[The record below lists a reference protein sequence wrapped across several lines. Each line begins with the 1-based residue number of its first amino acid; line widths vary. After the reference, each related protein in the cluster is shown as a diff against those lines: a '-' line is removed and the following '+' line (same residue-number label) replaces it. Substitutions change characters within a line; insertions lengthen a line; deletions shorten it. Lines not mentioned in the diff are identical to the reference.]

1 MDFLQ
6 RGPDLGHPIL
16 TAKPLATRKA
26 KPRCPPASTSP
37 PALKWR
43 ESAREEAYRTAD
55 LNPEKDDAL
64 KYMQA
69 LGGNW
74 WDKRRARY
82 KSKVFDNRLNNSRQ
96 TDLSLLTQIRP
107 TIDISSKI
115 EAYGEQANIVSKVI
129 RSEWLT
135 RDMDME
141 FIRLNDIAK
150 LNGTAFWKLG
160 ATYPGMTKT
169 LSLGPESVLP
179 IQPGFHIQQSTAVLY
194 RAWKSMNA
202 IRQRFPYTSEGI
214 ENDASF
220 LDQGFGNQTRYARP
234 NDIPEYTWNG
244 MSQAMRR
251 SLGVRTSAT
260 EMSGPS
266 IFNALEVQEYYVD
279 DPSIN
284 ESSQAVLMRD
294 PFMGLKSYNWWYWVK
309 PGQPLYPRKRML
321 VFCGHRLLYDGPSPF
336 WHGMYPFA
344 CLRLNPVPWSFW
356 GLSKYRDLLPL
367 NQAMNE
373 ILAGIL
379 DMVRRALNPTV
390 ITKAGA
396 VPQATWREFYPDM
409 PGARLYMLPNSNPN
423 TDVKYID
430 PPNIPAWVMQA
441 HQYCSAEFDRLAG
454 ILDPTSVG
462 KKKQVPGG
470 DTIEQMREM
479 MNTVT
484 QLESRYG
491 ELFLRDAGV
500 LAMSNIFQFFE
511 TPMRLKL
518 LGANGISIEDFNYE
532 GPNLIPNNVPKEDHW
547 KSFAMLISPGTLLGS
562 SRDREKQTAIGMAA
576 KHLIPLQLLWQIVE
590 AGDPAKLLEMM
601 KQEAEAGVGA
611 THGKTSGS
619 ATRLTRGQ
627 RTGGV

>member
-6 RGPDLGHPIL
+6 RGPIWD
-16 TAKPLATRKA
+16 TASDGETPRFQDGRDSPSRAKYLSNVKA
-26 KPRCPPASTSP
+26 
-37 PALKWR
+37 WR

-55 LNPEKDDAL
+55 LNPEKEDAL

-69 LGGNW
+69 LGGKW
-74 WDKRRARY
+74 WDNRRARY
-82 KSKVFDNRLNNSRQ
+82 KSRVFDNRLNSSRQ
-96 TDLSLLTQIRP
+96 TDLSLLTQARP
-107 TIDISSKI
+107 TIDIGTRI
-115 EAYGEQANIVSKVI
+115 DAYKEQAGIVSKVI

-141 FIRLNDIAK
+141 FIRVNDIAK

-160 ATYPGMTKT
+160 ARTPGESQV
-169 LSLGPESVLP
+169 LSVGPEAVLP
-179 IQPGFHIQQSTAVLY
+179 IQPGFHIQQSTAVMY
-194 RAWKSMNA
+194 RTWKSIND
-202 IRQRFPYTSEGI
+202 IKRRFPYTSQGL

-220 LDQGFGNQTRYARP
+220 LDQGYGNQTRYARP

-244 MSQAMRR
+244 MSNAMRR
-251 SLGVRTSAT
+251 SLGVKTSASEWT
-260 EMSGPS
+260 GPS
-266 IFNALEVQEYYVD
+266 IFRSLEVQEFYVD
-279 DPSIN
+279 DPSVN
-284 ESSQAVLMRD
+284 ESTQAVLMRD

-321 VFCGHRLLYDGPSPF
+321 VFVGHRLLYDGPSPF
-336 WHGMYPFA
+336 WHGLYPFA

-367 NQAMNE
+367 NYAMNE

-379 DMVRRALNPTV
+379 DMIRRALNPTV

-409 PGARLYMLPNSNPN
+409 PGGRLYMLPNSNPS
-423 TDVKYID
+423 TDVRYIQ
-430 PPNIPAWVMQA
+430 PPEIPAWVMQTHA
-441 HQYCSAEFDRLAG
+441 YLSSEFDRLAG
-454 ILDPTSVG
+454 ILDPTSMG

-479 MNTVT
+479 MNTIT

-500 LAMSNIFQFFE
+500 IAMSNIFQFFE

-518 LGANGISIEDFNYE
+518 LGKDGISIEDFNYE
-532 GPNLIPNNVPKEDHW
+532 GPNLVPNNVPKEDHW
-547 KSFAMLISPGTLLGS
+547 RSFAMTVAPGSLLGS
-562 SRDREKQTAIGMAA
+562 SRDRDKQTAIAMAG
-576 KHLIPLQLLWQIVE
+576 KGLIPLEYLWQVLE
-590 AGDPAKLLEMM
+590 LGSPENLMKLMEKEHETLGRKAG
-601 KQEAEAGVGA
+601 Q
-611 THGKTSGS
+611 GS
-619 ATRLTRGQ
+619 TTRMNRSQ

>member
-6 RGPDLGHPIL
+6 RGPIWDTQSDGETPRYAGGK
-16 TAKPLATRKA
+16 TSDDRRKYI
-26 KPRCPPASTSP
+26 SSV
-37 PALKWR
+37 LKWR
-43 ESAREEAYRTAD
+43 ESAREEAFRTAD

-64 KYMQA
+64 KYMNA
-69 LGGNW
+69 LGGKW
-74 WDKRRARY
+74 WNDRRARY
-82 KSKVFDNRLNNSRQ
+82 KSKAFDNRLNNSRQ
-96 TDLSLLTQIRP
+96 VDLSLLTQIRP
-107 TIDISSKI
+107 TIDISSRVD
-115 EAYGEQANIVSKVI
+115 AYQEQAQIVGKVI

-150 LNGTAFWKLG
+150 LNGTAFWKMG
-160 ATYPGMTKT
+160 AAYPGMTQT
-169 LSLGPESVLP
+169 LSLGPEAVLP

-194 RAWKSMNA
+194 RTWKSINQ
-202 IRQRFPYTSEGI
+202 IRKRFPFTSQGI

-244 MSQAMRR
+244 LSQGMRR
-251 SLGVRTSAT
+251 LYGVKTSASDM
-260 EMSGPS
+260 EGPS
-266 IFNALEVQEYYVD
+266 IFRSLELQEYYVD

-284 ESSQAVLMRD
+284 ESNQRILMRD
-294 PFMGLKSYNWWYWVK
+294 PFMGLKSYNWWYWVN
-309 PGQPLYPRKRML
+309 PGQPLYPRKRLL

-344 CLRLNPVPWSFW
+344 CLRLNPIPLNFW

-409 PGARLYMLPNSNPN
+409 PGGKLYMLPNSNPN
-423 TDVKYID
+423 SDVKYID
-430 PPNIPAWVMQA
+430 PPNIPSWVMQA
-441 HQYCSAEFDRLAG
+441 HGYLSSEFDRLAG
-454 ILDPTSVG
+454 ILDPSSVG

-518 LGANGISIEDFNYE
+518 LGKDGISMEDFNYN
-532 GPNLIPNNVPKEDHW
+532 GPNLIPDNVPQEDHW

-576 KHLIPLQLLWQIVE
+576 KGLLPLQKLWQVLE
-590 AGDPAKLLEMM
+590 AGDPKQLMQMM
-601 KQEAEAGVGA
+601 KDEHELGVSVKGG
-611 THGKTSGS
+611 GKTAGS
-619 ATRLTRGQ
+619 ATRLTRDQ

>member
-1 MDFLQ
+1 MDFLK
-6 RGPDLGHPIL
+6 RGPIWDTDSDGETPRYLDGKDPEARKNYL
-16 TAKPLATRKA
+16 TGVR
-26 KPRCPPASTSP
+26 S
-37 PALKWR
+37 WR
-43 ESAREEAYRTAD
+43 ESAREEAYRTAE

-64 KYMQA
+64 KYMNA
-69 LGGNW
+69 LGGRW
-74 WDKRRARY
+74 WDHRRARY
-82 KSKVFDNRLNNSRQ
+82 KSKVFDNRMNNSRQ

-115 EAYGEQANIVSKVI
+115 DAYKEQANIVSQVI

-150 LNGTAFWKLG
+150 LNGTAFWKMG
-160 ATYPGMTKT
+160 ASYPGMTQT

-179 IQPGFHIQQSTAVLY
+179 IQPGFHIQQSTAVMY
-194 RAWKSMNA
+194 RTWKSMTQ
-202 IRQRFPYTSEGI
+202 IRKRFPYTSEGI

-220 LDQGFGNQTRYARP
+220 LDSGYGNQTRYARP
-234 NDIPEYTWNG
+234 YDIPEYTWNG

-251 SLGVRTSAT
+251 SLGVRTSSS
-260 EMSGPS
+260 EMTGPS
-266 IFNALEVQEYYVD
+266 IFQALEIQEFYID

-284 ESSQAVLMRD
+284 ESSQNVLVRD
-294 PFMGLKSYNWWYWVK
+294 PYMSLKSYNWWYWVK
-309 PGQPLYPRKRML
+309 PGQPLYPRKRMM

-356 GLSKYRDLLPL
+356 GYSKYRDLLPL

-409 PGARLYMLPNSNPN
+409 PGARLYMLPNSNPSL
-423 TDVKYID
+423 DVKYID

-441 HQYCSAEFDRLAG
+441 HQYCSSEFDRLAG
-454 ILDPTSVG
+454 ILDPTSMG

-518 LGANGISIEDFNYE
+518 LGANGISLEDFNYN
-532 GPNLIPNNVPKEDHW
+532 GPSLIPDNVPKEDHW

-576 KHLIPLQLLWQIVE
+576 KHLLPLQKLWQIIE
-590 AGDPAKLLEMM
+590 AGDPKQLLEMM
-601 KQEAEAGVGA
+601 KQEAEMGV
-611 THGKTSGS
+611 TGKTS
-619 ATRLTRGQ
+619 ATRLNRGQ
-627 RTGGV
+627 RNGGV